1 MPRPD
6 IHTAGGLPGVSGTG
20 ISTAGPSAATDHAG
34 RYELLRK
41 LADGGMA
48 EIFLARSRGIEG
60 FERLVVIKRMH
71 SVLAA
76 DPEFVRMFVNEGRL
90 AAQLHHANIVQVFE
104 IGQEAGRYFLA
115 MEYVPGEDLRRVLKA
130 VFVSGRKMPLE
141 YAVAVIASTLAG
153 LQHAHE
159 LRGQDGRPLGIV
171 HRDVSP
177 QNVLVTHD
185 GNVKLLDFGI
195 AKATQQLSETKHGT
209 LKGKIR
215 YMSPEQCQTLDLD
228 RRTDIFAT
236 GILLWE
242 MTVGRRLHDGI
253 GEFDVMKQIVEL
265 DAPKP
270 SSFVEGYP
278 PELEE
283 IVMKALRRPVSE
295 RYQTAEEMQVALEEF
310 ARERKLNTSRVQLT
324 RFMRELF
331 GAKIDAWENALDVGG
346 GTVVDQVAEQFADSS
361 SGDLFNGTGR
371 LALEND
377 QHDLATI
384 RERLAPTVPEVR
396 AVAVPRTGQTAA
408 RRRQRSGGGWQVMV
422 AGAFAVVC
430 LVILGLWLFGGRSPE
445 PPSVAPA
452 AAPAAEEV
460 ATEVAPSPPETAPPP
475 ATPSSGAAARKPAA
489 SERTN
494 PPKKKKPASPT
505 RSHASSPADL
515 DAPLPP

>member
-1 MPRPD
+1 VSD
-6 IHTAGGLPGVSGTG
+6 PGTSTTG
-20 ISTAGPSAATDHAG
+20 SATDHAG

-90 AAQLHHANIVQVFE
+90 AAQLHHPNIVQVFE

-130 VFVSGRKMPLE
+130 VFASGTRLPLE
-141 YAVAVIASTLAG
+141 HAISIAAGTLAG
-153 LQHAHE
+153 LHHAHE
-159 LRGQDGRPLGIV
+159 LHGTDGQPLGIV

-228 RRTDIFAT
+228 RCTDIFAT

-242 MTVGRRLHDGI
+242 MTVGRRLFDGI
-253 GEFDVMKQIVEL
+253 GEFDVMKQIVEM

-270 SSFVEGYP
+270 SSFIEGYP
-278 PELEE
+278 AELEE
-283 IVMKALRRPVSE
+283 IVMKALRRPVAQ
-295 RYQTAEEMQVALEEF
+295 RYQTAEEMQVALEDF
-310 ARERKLNTSRVQLT
+310 ARERKLNTSRVQLA
-324 RFMRELF
+324 RFMGELF
-331 GAKIDAWENALDVGG
+331 GAKIEALQNALDAGG
-346 GTVVDQVAEQFADSS
+346 GTVVDQVAEQFSDSS
-361 SGDLFNGTGR
+361 SGDFFSGTGR
-371 LALEND
+371 LVVEGEVD
-377 QHDLATI
+377 SPATI
-384 RERLAPTVPEVR
+384 RERLAPTVPEIR
-396 AVAVPRTGQTAA
+396 AVAVPMSGQTGQTAA
-408 RRRQRSGGGWQVMV
+408 KRRRRGGDGWQVMV

-430 LVILGLWLFGGRSPE
+430 LAILGLWLFGVRSPE
-445 PPSVAPA
+445 PPV
-452 AAPAAEEV
+452 AAPSTEEV
-460 ATEVAPSPPETAPPP
+460 APEAAPSSPETAPPP
-475 ATPSSGAAARKPAA
+475 ARPATADATPSGSTAARKPAT

-494 PPKKKKPASPT
+494 PPKKKKTAST
-505 RSHASSPADL
+505 HSRAQSPADL